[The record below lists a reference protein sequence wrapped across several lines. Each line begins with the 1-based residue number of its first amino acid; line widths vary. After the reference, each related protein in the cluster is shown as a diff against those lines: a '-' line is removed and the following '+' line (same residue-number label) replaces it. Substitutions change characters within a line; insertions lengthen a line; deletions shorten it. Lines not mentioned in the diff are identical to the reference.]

1 MREEMDCDIEMRIL
15 RDAEAERKIDERR
28 DGERSDAGPSS
39 AALWLKAN
47 DRAWPLRSVRVLD
60 ISQGGLSFEA
70 EEPLPVGSKL
80 EMNVN
85 TPVKNGIIAVAEV
98 RYTIRWA
105 GSYRVGVRFLRIS
118 ESDRKLLDGRTFR
131 DASCE
136 RTKRHN
142 SRRSSQSWWEW
153 ENEPY

>member
-1 MREEMDCDIEMRIL
+1 MREEMDCDIEMRVL
-15 RDAEAERKIDERR
+15 EDAEAERKIDERR
-28 DGERSDAGPSS
+28 DGERTEAGPSS
-39 AALWLKAN
+39 AALWLKTS

-60 ISQGGLSFEA
+60 ISPGGLSFEA

-85 TPVKNGIIAVAEV
+85 TPIKNGIMAVAEV
-98 RYTIRWA
+98 RYTMQWA

-131 DASCE
+131 DASYQH
-136 RTKRHN
+136 TKRHSN
-142 SRRSSQSWWEW
+142 RRNSQSWWEW
-153 ENEPY
+153 EDEPY